1 MLFASPTAALAAAAA
16 LALAG
21 VHPANAQGASSSSSA
36 SSASASARSSSNS
49 TGAPTRSTLLSPT
62 ATLLTL
68 APSSAAS
75 STSTSASPAST
86 NNPLIPSAI
95 STKCQSFLTYL
106 NSHPDVAACT
116 APLLQAVSAFHASA
130 SSDSFDA
137 ASSSAIQDALAG
149 LCYSVP
155 CDDALVRSLLTQ
167 FNSDCSDELANANSV
182 VLGSYDALY
191 VLTPLRDAVC
201 STDSA
206 ADWCINDIAKGE
218 MPAGSMGANATA
230 VVSNVASS
238 YAAAATASIDLA
250 SSASPSPSPSS
261 SNASAPASASA
272 SSSSNDTAPAFN
284 LTAPVVQ
291 SVPVVA
297 QNARV
302 LAAAQNSYEI
312 DVPAPPSLYVQVSGA
327 VRRFVRRQWS
337 GASPAAASSSA
348 WSSASRAGSSSSS
361 AQASASASGSG
372 GSPSNASLASMG
384 EDSQA
389 GVQSFSVPSILP
401 NAATWST
408 TSLPFLF
415 LSPNMSS
422 SLLCSSCTKSILSAY
437 VAWESRMPYALGL
450 ANSPLLSGQ
459 GDLWT
464 ATGEKCGGGFLESVA
479 KQAGEANLTGG
490 AAPPAGA
497 VAHAAVVGAVVLA
510 ALALVA

>member
-49 TGAPTRSTLLSPT
+49 TGAPTRFTLLSPT

-149 LCYSVP
+149 LCYSSP

-250 SSASPSPSPSS
+250 SSASPSPSS

-272 SSSSNDTAPAFN
+272 SSSGNDTAPSFN

-302 LAAAQNSYEI
+302 LAAAHDSYEI

-337 GASPAAASSSA
+337 GASSPAASSSA
-348 WSSASRAGSSSSS
+348 WSSGSRAGSSSSS
-361 AQASASASGSG
+361 AQGRASASASAE
-372 GSPSNASLASMG
+372 SPSNASLASMG

-459 GDLWT
+459 GDLWI

-490 AAPPAGA
+490 AAPQAGA
-497 VAHAAVVGAVVLA
+497 VARAAVVGAVVLA

>member
-149 LCYSVP
+149 LCYSSP

-291 SVPVVA
+291 SVP
-297 QNARV
+297 
-302 LAAAQNSYEI
+302 
-312 DVPAPPSLYVQVSGA
+312 
-327 VRRFVRRQWS
+327 
-337 GASPAAASSSA
+337 
-348 WSSASRAGSSSSS
+348 
-361 AQASASASGSG
+361 
-372 GSPSNASLASMG
+372 
-384 EDSQA
+384 
-389 GVQSFSVPSILP
+389 SFSVPSILP